1 MEPYK
6 PGHTLGLRAGD
17 KVVGMGNGLSL
28 GVLEGRRGR
37 GSFTISR
44 LDAVKWLRTG
54 QLTVKQLKQFVLHAE
69 RPALL
74 VVERDAIE
82 GGGGGGGGSG
92 GGGTGNADFGMFGVD
107 EEKDP
112 GAAAGKVSFDDEEE
126 GLMAD
131 IGFERDGRFGSGDAY
146 DDDDDNDGSG
156 GGNGVLG
163 IGDECTWKG
172 ADEDVPRGTVGTVV
186 ALHEDGD
193 VEVSFPAPRSRGG
206 GSNVSPFLRNI
217 ACLFACATDSSTISA
232 TDRPFFCFVYTVL
245 LLQLFD
251 GFAMSVCCCCSL
263 YPLAR
268 S

>member
-1 MEPYK
+1 MSSSFLPWFERLNEHAQAKFAY
-6 PGHTLGLRAGD
+6 GD
-17 KVVGMGNGLSL
+17 KELGMTLAEHPESRVV
-28 GVLEGRRGR
+28 
-37 GSFTISR
+37 
-44 LDAVKWLRTG
+44 
-54 QLTVKQLKQFVLHAE
+54 
-69 RPALL
+69 
-74 VVERDAIE
+74 
-82 GGGGGGGGSG
+82 
-92 GGGTGNADFGMFGVD
+92 
-107 EEKDP
+107 
-112 GAAAGKVSFDDEEE
+112 
-126 GLMAD
+126 
-131 IGFERDGRFGSGDAY
+131 Y
-146 DDDDDNDGSG
+146 DNDGSG